1 MHWLD
6 GVVVVAYLLGTLT
19 IGLRLAR
26 SVGSSSD
33 FFLAGRKLSFAAIAM
48 SLVVS
53 DIGALEMVGGTAGAF
68 SYGVAQ
74 ANYEWI
80 GCVPAMI
87 VGGMLFMPVY
97 WRSGIYSVPEY
108 LGRRYGGA
116 VRGMQALF
124 WTLFLAAAIGV
135 FFSATAE
142 MFAGTFGWPRW
153 LSIGL
158 TAVVVA
164 VYTIGG
170 GLEAVVLTD
179 VVQCFALFIGGLT
192 LAGIGLHRVGGV
204 GALRQAIAAK
214 RAATAHHM
222 QLLMPVG
229 LRGKDG
235 SPTGYPWPGIVLGL
249 GFVLS
254 PAYWLGNQ
262 AIVQRCLGARDI
274 WNARASMVFG
284 SALKTIVPLAFVL
297 PGLLAI
303 PLLEGRTG
311 ITPNGV
317 YPILI
322 KELLPVG
329 LRGVLYAAFL
339 AALMS
344 SVDSYTN
351 SAATILLRDVYQ
363 RIVGEERED
372 AHYLRVGR
380 LFSLSI
386 IVLGVALVPIVS
398 RYRTIYDAFQSYLS
412 FFQGPT
418 LALLLCG
425 LLWRGATPAGGIAGL
440 VVGVSA
446 AVLLHVQ
453 SGLHFLYLAWWSFLL
468 AAVTLAVVSGPS
480 RPLPAEELD
489 RLVVFADRDADEHAD
504 GDGEGR

>member
-6 GVVVVAYLLGTLT
+6 GVVVGIYLAATLA
-19 IGLRLAR
+19 IGIRLAR
-26 SVGSSSD
+26 RVDSSQD
-33 FFLAGRKLSFAAIAM
+33 FFLAGRKLSFWAIGM

-53 DIGALEMVGGTAGAF
+53 DIGALEMIGGTAGAF
-68 SYGVAQ
+68 TYGIAQ

-87 VGGMLFMPVY
+87 IGGLVFMPVY
-97 WRSGIYSVPEY
+97 WRSGIYSIPEY
-108 LGRRYGGA
+108 LGCRYGSP
-116 VRGMQALF
+116 VRAIQALL
-124 WTLFLAAAIGV
+124 WTIFLGAAIGV

-142 MFAGTFGWPRW
+142 MFAGTFGWPKP

-179 VVQCFALFIGGLT
+179 VIQCVALFVGGLA
-192 LAGIGLHRVGGV
+192 LAGFGVQRVGGI
-204 GALRQAIAAK
+204 GALRSAIA
-214 RAATAHHM
+214 RHQPATKHHL

-229 LRGKDG
+229 LRGNDG
-235 SPTGYPWPGIVLGL
+235 MPTGYPWPGIVLGL
-249 GFVLS
+249 GLVLS
-254 PAYWLGNQ
+254 PAYWIGNQ
-262 AIVQRCLGARDI
+262 AIVQRTLGARDV
-274 WNARASMVFG
+274 WSARSAMVFG
-284 SALKTIVPLAFVL
+284 AALKTIVPLAFVL

-311 ITPNGV
+311 ISANGI
-317 YPILI
+317 YPLLI
-322 KELLPVG
+322 KELMPVG

-363 RIVGEERED
+363 RFIAPTRDD
-372 AHYLRVGR
+372 AHYLRAGR
-380 LFSLSI
+380 YFSLGI
-386 IVLGVALVPIVS
+386 ILLGVLLVPIVA

-418 LALLLCG
+418 LALLLAG
-425 LLWRGATPAGGIAGL
+425 LLWRGATPRGGLVGLIVGVAGALVMHLAGGM
-440 VVGVSA
+440 
-446 AVLLHVQ
+446 
-453 SGLHFLYLAWWSFLL
+453 HFLYLAWWSFLL
-468 AAVTLAVVSGPS
+468 ALGAVYLASLGS
-480 RPLPAEELD
+480 TPLPPEELD
-489 RLVVFADRDADEHAD
+489 RLVVVGSATPPEASP
-504 GDGEGR
+504 